1 MISSNDQKILQ
12 TLAKGV
18 AEIAA
23 LPIMEERRVQWRR
36 HHRLV
41 PGRPLVLVFPEGAW
55 RELLPDSELQCSN
68 TQTRAMEWEL
78 RSRIYSHE
86 NLLDDKPV
94 EAKWVV
100 SKRIQVSN
108 WGLAPQHTQ
117 RTQDTGSWKFVPVI
131 GEFADFKK
139 LHYPEVTFDPEG
151 SLQDLEEAESL
162 FGGILQVVQKGVA
175 HVSFHLA
182 QVYSDLR
189 GLEQMYV
196 DMLEHPEEM
205 LQVLEF
211 FTRGYEHLLQQ
222 YLDLNLLS
230 LNNDETYHSSGGL
243 GYTTELPAPG
253 FDPLHV
259 RPIDLWASAESQE
272 LAVVSPRMH
281 RKFALDFEKRL
292 LKPFGL
298 TGYGC
303 CEDLGSKLQDVLQ
316 VPNIRRISIS
326 PFADVERCAEQL
338 RQGAQKIGRRA
349 IFSWKPQPQD
359 LVGDFDPAR
368 IRSYIANAL
377 EATRGC
383 IVEMILKD
391 THTCENHPERFRE
404 WTRIAREL
412 VEEY

>member
-1 MISSNDQKILQ
+1 MITSHDRKILQ
-12 TLAKGV
+12 TLAKRV

-23 LPIMEERRVQWRR
+23 LPVMEERRAQWRR

-55 RELLPDSELQCSN
+55 RELLPDSELQCS
-68 TQTRAMEWEL
+68 TDQTRAVEWEL

-86 NLLDDKPV
+86 NFLDDKPV
-94 EAKWVV
+94 EGKWVF

-108 WGLAPQHTQ
+108 WGLSPQHTE

-131 GEFADFKK
+131 AEFADFQK
-139 LHYPEVTFDPEG
+139 LHFPEVTFDPKG

-196 DMLEHPEEM
+196 DMLEHPDEM
-205 LQVLEF
+205 LEALEF
-211 FTRGYEHLLQQ
+211 FTRGYENLLQQ
-222 YLDLNLLS
+222 YQELNLLS

-253 FDPLHV
+253 FDPQRV

-326 PFADVERCAEQL
+326 PFADVERCAVQL
-338 RQGAQKIGRRA
+338 GQSAQKFGRTA

-359 LVGDFDPAR
+359 LVGDFDPQR
-368 IRSYIANAL
+368 IRSHLAHAL

-383 IVEMILKD
+383 VVEMILKD

-404 WTRIAREL
+404 WTRIAREV
-412 VEEY
+412 VERY